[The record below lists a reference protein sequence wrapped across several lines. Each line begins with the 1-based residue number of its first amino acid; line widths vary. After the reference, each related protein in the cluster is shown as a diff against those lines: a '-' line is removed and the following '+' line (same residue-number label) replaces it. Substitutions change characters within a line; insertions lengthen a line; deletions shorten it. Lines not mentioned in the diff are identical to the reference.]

1 MPSDAQILLLDKQQ
15 VEHLLDPDDVMR
27 AVREAFLLHARG
39 EGRNFPLVREHL
51 AAGAIFGI
59 KSGDVPAEGLLGMKA
74 AGYWPRN
81 RQIDGEPHQAT
92 IMLFDPASGRPVCLI
107 DGNAITTLRTG
118 AAGGL
123 GLLTLAPPTCTNLCV
138 FGTGVQAKI
147 QLFFAL
153 RLLPSLRT
161 VHYVTS
167 NDCRDAR
174 FEEYFVDQCD
184 MIHASNRNAAVGASE
199 IIITATPVNAPL
211 FELGAIR
218 PGTHLNCVGADTK
231 GKRELPDGLLARAR
245 LFVDDRGQARQIGE
259 SQWATDTSCIELGQL
274 LTGELGFSRDSEDI
288 TIFDMTGLSLQDLTV
303 ARMLYQRATAESVG
317 SRVAW
322 PW

>member
-15 VEHLLDPDDVMR
+15 VEHLLNPDDVMR

-51 AAGAIFGI
+51 APGAVFGI
-59 KSGDVPAEGLLGMKA
+59 KSGDVPAEGLLGLKA
-74 AGYWPRN
+74 AGFWPCN
-81 RQIDGEPHQAT
+81 RRIDGEPHQAT

-123 GLLTLAPPTCTNLCV
+123 GLLTLAPATSTNLCV

-147 QLFFAL
+147 QVFFAL

-161 VHYVTS
+161 IRYVTS

-174 FEEYFVDQCD
+174 FEADFVERCD
-184 MIHASNRNAAVGASE
+184 MIHATNRDAAVRASE

-211 FELGAIR
+211 FELGAIQ

-245 LFVDDRGQARQIGE
+245 LFVDDRGQAVQIGE
-259 SQWATDTSCIELGQL
+259 TQWATDTSCVELGHL
-274 LTGELGFSRDSEDI
+274 LTGEISFNRGSEDI
-288 TIFDMTGLSLQDLTV
+288 TIFDMTGLALQDLTV